1 MHFQGQISN
10 ELVITKHDHT
20 QLTDALYSD
29 NEQHH
34 SVFGSC
40 FTSHVDLMS
49 VIPSM
54 IYILIC
60 VLKQSSIRLD
70 VDYFEEGMKN

>member
-1 MHFQGQISN
+1 
-10 ELVITKHDHT
+10 
-20 QLTDALYSD
+20 
-29 NEQHH
+29 
-34 SVFGSC
+34 
-40 FTSHVDLMS
+40 MS

-70 VDYFEEGMKN
+70 VDYFEEGMKNWKKYVNFFSIKLLKNILMIVLILIRPKKCKVQYLFHN